1 MKRELPPALIQ
12 KQEQMRQQTIGKVL
26 LAMEDLKAEGC
37 RINIKNLMAYSGLSR
52 SVFTKPHVRDLIQD
66 QLAAKGQKTTPK
78 RRVVRKNQQEE
89 ISAYISRID
98 RLTEENDQLKKECE
112 LLRGRLFL
120 LMNKMDR

>member
-12 KQEQMRQQTIGKVL
+12 KQEQMRQQTIEKIL
-26 LAMEDLKAEGC
+26 RAMEDLKAEGC
-37 RINIKNLMAYSGLSR
+37 RMNIKNLMVYSGLSR
-52 SVFTKPHVRDLIQD
+52 SVFAKPHVRNLIQD

-78 RRVVRKNQQEE
+78 KGTVRKNQQEE

-98 RLTEENDQLKKECE
+98 RLSEENEQLKKECE

>member
-26 LAMEDLKAEGC
+26 RAMEDLKAEGC

-52 SVFTKPHVRDLIQD
+52 SVFAKPHIRNLIQGH
-66 QLAAKGQKTTPK
+66 LTAKEEKTTPK
-78 RRVVRKNQQEE
+78 KRVVRKNQREE
-89 ISAYISRID
+89 IAAYISRID
-98 RLTEENDQLKKECE
+98 RLSEENEQLKKECE

>member
-12 KQEQMRQQTIGKVL
+12 KQEQMRQQTIGKVIR
-26 LAMEDLKAEGC
+26 AMEDLKAEGC

-52 SVFTKPHVRDLIQD
+52 SVFAKPHIRNLIQD
-66 QLAAKGQKTTPK
+66 QFAAKEQKTTPK

-98 RLTEENDQLKKECE
+98 RLKEENEQLRKECE

>member
-26 LAMEDLKAEGC
+26 RAMENLKAEGC
-37 RINIKNLMAYSGLSR
+37 QINIKNLMAYSGLSR
-52 SVFTKPHVRDLIQD
+52 SVFAKPHVRNLIQD
-66 QLAAKGQKTTPK
+66 QFATKELKTTPK
-78 RRVVRKNQQEE
+78 RRVVRKNQREE

-98 RLTEENDQLKKECE
+98 RLTEENEQLKKECE

-120 LMNKMDR
+120 LMNKVAK